1 MVLGDTLRAMPVYLA
16 LLVAIVGAALYLVS
30 SSPKAV
36 ELGRLA
42 FAMGILAFLID
53 YARAAAIHLTN

>member
-1 MVLGDTLRAMPVYLA
+1 MSVYLP
-16 LLVAIVGAALYLVS
+16 LLVSVIGAALYLVS

-42 FAMGILAFLID
+42 FAAGLLAFLVG